1 MTAIKS
7 PHRTLQ
13 RRPATVAAADT
24 AVALQALRPQRDGER
39 MEGDVISR
47 YFDSTIGGIT
57 TLRYL
62 PRGQSV
68 TLHYTHST

>member
-24 AVALQALRPQRDGER
+24 AVALQAIRPQRDGER

-47 YFDSTIGGIT
+47 
-57 TLRYL
+57 
-62 PRGQSV
+62 
-68 TLHYTHST
+68 